1 MNQVTGNVF
10 LVMIF
15 VKLPKIRDKVDFCLI
30 ILRRMR
36 YQIHGIWILLATPKL
51 QSYNSMEK
59 VRGAEEFFVM
69 FLLLSITK
77 SSNIQFETQFLYDIK
92 LLPKNYL

>member
-1 MNQVTGNVF
+1 MLPLDHVF
-10 LVMIF
+10 QAMTF
-15 VKLPKIRDKVDFCLI
+15 VKLPEIRDTVDFCLI

-51 QSYNSMEK
+51 QSYTSMKK

-77 SSNIQFETQFLYDIK
+77 SSNIQFGTQFLYDIK
-92 LLPKNYL
+92 LQPKNYF